1 MALVNP
7 HGKEKKLKPLLLSPA
22 QVAEE
27 KKRAKELT
35 AVTLTSRE
43 VGDLI
48 MMGIGGFTPLTG
60 FMGHDDWKGSC
71 SDAMKLTDG
80 TFWPIPVTM
89 SVNQGKADS
98 IKIGQ
103 EVLLVDEETE
113 EMMGTMKVTEKY
125 KIDKKWECKQVFT
138 TDEMDHPGVQMV
150 MGQADVN
157 LAGTVKVWSEGSFP
171 KDYPGVYLRPDETR
185 RIFEQKGWSTIAAMQ
200 LRNPMHRS
208 HEYLCK
214 IAIEI
219 CDGVLIHQLLGKLK
233 PGDIPAEVR
242 VEAINTLV
250 EHYFVKDT
258 AVQCGY
264 PLDMRYAGPRE
275 ALFHAL
281 FRQNF
286 GCSHLIVGRDHAG
299 VGEYYGPFD
308 AQKIFDTIPA
318 DALETKPL
326 KIDWTFY
333 CHKCDGMASMRTCC
347 HGKEDRLMLSGTML
361 RKMLSEGLDVPDHF
375 SRTEVLK
382 VLRKYYAGPD
392 RESRSQGPRLR
403 HRGQHQKEVGRVRW
417 CRGGSTL
424 PPLTA
429 PCRYITR

>member
-1 MALVNP
+1 MAVDVAVCKGLVNP

-22 QVAEE
+22 QIAEE

-35 AVTLTSRE
+35 VVTMSSRE
-43 VGDLI
+43 TADLI
-48 MMGIGGFTPLTG
+48 MMGIGGFTPLDG

-71 SDAMKLTDG
+71 SDDMKLTDG

-125 KIDKKWECKQVFT
+125 KVDKKWECKQVFT

-150 MGQADVN
+150 MAQSDVN
-157 LAGTVKVWSEGSFP
+157 LAGTVKVWSEGPFP
-171 KDYPGVYLRPDETR
+171 KQYPGLYLRPDETR
-185 RIFEQKGWSTIAAMQ
+185 KMFELKGWNTIAALQ

-208 HEYLCK
+208 HEYLGK
-214 IAIEI
+214 IAIEV
-219 CDGVLIHQLLGKLK
+219 CDGLLIHQLLGKLK

-242 VEAINTLV
+242 TEAINVLT

-258 AVQCGY
+258 VIQSGY

-275 ALFHAL
+275 ALFHAV

-308 AQKIFDTIPA
+308 AQKIFHCIPE
-318 DALETKPL
+318 DALELKPL
-326 KIDWTFY
+326 PIDWTFY

-361 RKMLSEGLDVPDHF
+361 RKMLSEDMDVPDHF
-375 SRTEVLK
+375 SRPEVLT
-382 VLRKYYAGPD
+382 VLRKYY
-392 RESRSQGPRLR
+392 
-403 HRGQHQKEVGRVRW
+403 RGLTEKVEVKVHGFAT
-417 CRGGSTL
+417 GDIS
-424 PPLTA
+424 A
-429 PCRYITR
+429 KKK

>member
-7 HGKEKKLKPLLLSPA
+7 HGKEKKLKPLLLSA
-22 QVAEE
+22 AEIAEE

-35 AVTLTSRE
+35 AVVMTSRE
-43 VGDLI
+43 TADLI
-48 MMGIGGFTPLTG
+48 MMGIGGFTPLDG

-71 SDAMKLTDG
+71 SDNMKLTDG
-80 TFWPIPVTM
+80 TFWPIPVTL
-89 SVNQGKADS
+89 STSEGRAES
-98 IKIGQ
+98 IKVGQ
-103 EVLLVDEETE
+103 EVLLVDKETE
-113 EMMGTMKVTEKY
+113 EQMGTMKVTEKY
-125 KIDKKWECKQVFT
+125 KIDKTYECKQVFK
-138 TDEMDHPGVQMV
+138 TDDMEHPGVRMV

-157 LAGTVKVWSEGSFP
+157 LAGTVKVWSEGPFP
-171 KDYPGVYLRPDETR
+171 KQYPGLYMRPWETR
-185 RIFEQKGWSTIAAMQ
+185 RMFEEKGWSTVAALQ

-214 IAIEI
+214 IAVEV

-242 VEAINTLV
+242 TEAINVLC

-258 AVQCGY
+258 VIQSGY

-275 ALFHAL
+275 ALFHAV

-308 AQKIFDTIPA
+308 AQKIFTQIPKN
-318 DALETKPL
+318 ALELKPL
-326 KIDWTFY
+326 NIDWTFF
-333 CHKCDGMASMRTCC
+333 CHKCRGMASMRTCP

-361 RKMLSEGLDVPDHF
+361 RKMLSEGGEVPADF
-375 SRTEVLK
+375 SRPEVLA
-382 VLRKYYAGPD
+382 VLRKYYAG
-392 RESRSQGPRLR
+392 
-403 HRGQHQKEVGRVRW
+403 
-417 CRGGSTL
+417 
-424 PPLTA
+424 LTEKVEIKVHGFA
-429 PCRYITR
+429 TGDIPAKKK

>member
-71 SDAMKLTDG
+71 SDDMKLKDG

-185 RIFEQKGWSTIAAMQ
+185 KIFEQKGWSTIAAMQ

-233 PGDIPAEVR
+233 AGDIPAEVR

-347 HGKEDRLMLSGTML
+347 HGKDDRLMLSGTML
-361 RKMLSEGLDVPDHF
+361 RKMLSENMEVPDHF
-375 SRTEVLK
+375 SRVEVLK
-382 VLRKYYAGPD
+382 VLRKYYAGLT
-392 RESRSQGPRLR
+392 E
-403 HRGQHQKEVGRVRW
+403 KVEVKVHGFAT
-417 CRGGSTL
+417 GDISGKKK
-424 PPLTA
+424 
-429 PCRYITR
+429 

>member
-7 HGKEKKLKPLLLSPA
+7 HGKEKKLKPLLLSTA
-22 QVAEE
+22 QIAEE

-35 AVTLTSRE
+35 AVTMTSRE
-43 VGDLI
+43 TADLI
-48 MMGIGGFTPLTG
+48 MMGIGGFTPLDG

-71 SDAMKLTDG
+71 SDDMKLKDG

-89 SVNQGKADS
+89 SVDQAMADS
-98 IKIGQ
+98 LKIGQ
-103 EVLLVDEETE
+103 EVLLVDEETKE
-113 EMMGTMKVTEKY
+113 QMGTMKVTEKY

-138 TDEMDHPGVQMV
+138 TDDMDHPGVQMV
-150 MGQADVN
+150 MAQKDVN
-157 LAGTVKVWSEGSFP
+157 LAGTLKVWSEGPFP
-171 KDYPGVYLRPDETR
+171 KQYPGLYMRPWETR
-185 RIFEQKGWSTIAAMQ
+185 KMFEEKGWETIAALQ

-208 HEYLCK
+208 HEYLAK

-219 CDGVLIHQLLGKLK
+219 CDGILIHQLLGKLK

-242 VEAINTLV
+242 TEAINVLT

-258 AVQCGY
+258 SIQSGY

-275 ALFHAL
+275 ALFHAV

-308 AQKIFDTIPA
+308 AQKIFTKIPK
-318 DALETKPL
+318 DALELKPL
-326 KIDWTFY
+326 NIDWTFY

-361 RKMLSEGLDVPDHF
+361 RKMLSENMEVPDHF
-375 SRTEVLK
+375 SRPEVLK
-382 VLRKYYAGPD
+382 VLRKYY
-392 RESRSQGPRLR
+392 QGLTE
-403 HRGQHQKEVGRVRW
+403 KVEVKVHGFAT
-417 CRGGSTL
+417 GDISGKKK
-424 PPLTA
+424 
-429 PCRYITR
+429 